1 MYSKRW
7 KKRECSQFRYL
18 RELLFCDMG
27 WVNHFTCYKPYLE
40 WGGWRTWWWGS
51 RQPRWPAERWRCP
64 SSSSEEDWPRP
75 GPEEGQG
82 EEKNTGEVK
91 RCEVWLLHSPLDAAP
106 RSTSAAALWHS
117 TQQRGSAE
125 LMGGRGGGGWIN
137 KEKVKRLNLGSRV
150 IIVKNLSAHC
160 ICLFVCLLWQ
170 PACIFCLFNWVAD
183 NECFLSQNTPCCL
196 LSLFLYSCGE
206 TLESTLSRVIN
217 ILLTRS
223 HFLRSQHRSC
233 RSFPRT

>member
-1 MYSKRW
+1 MWYKRW
-7 KKRECSQFRYL
+7 KKWEHRQFRYL

-27 WVNHFTCYKPYLE
+27 WVNHFTGGLVVPYLE

-91 RCEVWLLHSPLDAAP
+91 RCEVWLLDSPLDTLTLATT
-106 RSTSAAALWHS
+106 RKCG
-117 TQQRGSAE
+117 TQG
-125 LMGGRGGGGWIN
+125 GGRIN
-137 KEKVKRLNLGSRV
+137 KEKEKCLNLGSWV
-150 IIVKNLSAHC
+150 IIVKNLSSRC

-170 PACIFCLFNWVAD
+170 PACIFCQFNWVAD
-183 NECFLSQNTPCCL
+183 NESCITNSRFLSQNTPCCL
-196 LSLFLYSCGE
+196 LSLFLYSCAE
-206 TLESTLSRVIN
+206 TLASTLSRVIN